1 MAVHLNYCRLRH
13 QRHLHGICLTDADT
27 MQDDRRRQRCTT
39 VHICT
44 DQHSGG
50 AIHRR
55 LHGRL
60 GGPLILLPDEQ

>member
-1 MAVHLNYCRLRH
+1 MWQLNA
-13 QRHLHGICLTDADT
+13 GA
-27 MQDDRRRQRCTT
+27 MQDDREWQRCTA
-39 VHICT
+39 VHVCT
-44 DQHSGG
+44 DKHSGG